1 MTAASLNFTKRRKI
15 KSAFVD
21 IRVLARTEAYIRV
34 RVSVDAK
41 VLKTDEDYRVV
52 LDGFDRGR
60 HQRQII
66 TNPAGGDLDFTG
78 FPIEASLRF
87 KVRQVA
93 TGSDEGRVIAATA
106 DIRPVEIEGKVRRE
120 PFIVPEPDDLGSLPW
135 CIQWEE
141 DVADPRLVI
150 NRKLDDMFGSWQN
163 PVLQALYL
171 PAMLR
176 ELLTGLICRVES
188 EDELDEGT
196 LGGRII
202 AFCKERF
209 DADLPSGTFSG
220 PDGNRDEW
228 LKWAEEC
235 VVEFAETKWR
245 KDKTL
250 FDLMREEGK

>member
-1 MTAASLNFTKRRKI
+1 MTTASLNFTQRRKI

-21 IRVLARTEAYIRV
+21 IRVLERSESYIRV

-41 VLKTDEDYRVV
+41 VLKVSEDYRLV

-60 HQRQII
+60 HQRHTI
-66 TNPAGGDLDFTG
+66 TNHTGDDFDFTG

-93 TGSDEGRVIAATA
+93 TGLDEGRVIAATA
-106 DIRPVEIEGKVRRE
+106 DIRPVEIDGKVQRE
-120 PFIVPEPDDLGSLPW
+120 PFIVPELDDLGALPW
-135 CIQWEE
+135 CIQWDG

-150 NRKLDDMFGSWQN
+150 NRRLEDMFGSWRH

-188 EDELDEGT
+188 EEELDEGT

-209 DADLPSGTFSG
+209 DAELPSGAFSG
-220 PDGNRDEW
+220 PDGNPDDW
-228 LKWAEEC
+228 LKWAEDC
-235 VVEFAETKWR
+235 VVEFADTKWR
-245 KDKTL
+245 KEKTL
-250 FDLMREEGK
+250 FDLMLEEGK

>member
-21 IRVLARTEAYIRV
+21 IRVLERTDSYIRV
-34 RVSVDAK
+34 RVNVDSK
-41 VLKTDEDYRVV
+41 VLQTDDDYRLV

-60 HQRQII
+60 HQRQRIE
-66 TNPAGGDLDFTG
+66 NPAGDDLDFTG
-78 FPIEASLRF
+78 FPIDASLRF
-87 KVRQVA
+87 KIRQVA
-93 TGSDEGRVIAATA
+93 KGSDEGRVIAATA
-106 DIRPVEIEGKVRRE
+106 DIRPVEIEGKVQRE

-135 CIQWEE
+135 CIQWDG

-150 NRKLDDMFGSWQN
+150 NRKLDDMFGSWKN
-163 PVLQALYL
+163 PTLQALYL

-176 ELLTGLICRVES
+176 ELLIGLICRVES

-196 LGGRII
+196 LGGSII

-209 DADLPSGTFSG
+209 NAEIPSGSFNG

-228 LKWAEEC
+228 LEWAEDC

-250 FDLMREEGK
+250 FELMLEAGE

>member
-15 KSAFVD
+15 KSTLVD
-21 IRVLARTEAYIRV
+21 IRVVARTDSYIRV
-34 RVSVDAK
+34 SVSVDAK
-41 VLKTDEDYRVV
+41 ALKSDEEYRLV

-60 HQRQII
+60 HQRQTISD
-66 TNPAGGDLDFTG
+66 PAGDNLDFAG
-78 FPIEASLRF
+78 FPIDASLRF

-93 TGSDEGRVIAATA
+93 SGPDEGRVIAATA
-106 DIRPVEIEGKVRRE
+106 DIRPVEIEGKVKRE

-135 CIQWEE
+135 CIQWEG

-150 NRKLDDMFGSWQN
+150 NRKLDDMFGSWQD
-163 PVLQALYL
+163 PFLQALYL
-171 PAMLR
+171 PTMLR

-188 EDELDEGT
+188 EDELDDGT

-202 AFCKERF
+202 AFCKDRF
-209 DADLPSGTFSG
+209 DAEIPSGAFNG
-220 PDGNRDEW
+220 PEGNRDEW
-228 LKWAEEC
+228 LEWAEEC

-250 FDLMREEGK
+250 FELMLEEGE

>member
-21 IRVLARTEAYIRV
+21 IRIIERCETYIRA
-34 RVSVDAK
+34 RVSVDAG
-41 VLKTDEDYRVV
+41 VLKADGDYRLV

-60 HQRQII
+60 HQRHTI
-66 TNPAGGDLDFTG
+66 TNPAGDDLDFTG
-78 FPIEASLRF
+78 FPLEASLRF

-93 TGSDEGRVIAATA
+93 AGADEGRVIAATA
-106 DIRPVEIEGKVRRE
+106 DIRPVEIEGNVQRE
-120 PFIVPEPDDLGSLPW
+120 PFIVPELEDLGSLPW
-135 CIQWEE
+135 CIQWEG

-150 NRKLDDMFGSWQN
+150 NKRLDEMFGSWRD

-202 AFCKERF
+202 AFCKESF
-209 DADLPSGTFSG
+209 DADLPTGPFGGT
-220 PDGNRDEW
+220 DGTPDEW

-235 VVEFAETKWR
+235 VAEFAETKWR

-250 FDLMREEGK
+250 FDLMLEEGK

>member
-21 IRVLARTEAYIRV
+21 IRVIERSETYIRV

-41 VLKTDEDYRVV
+41 VLKTDEDYRLV

-60 HQRQII
+60 HQRQSIS
-66 TNPAGGDLDFTG
+66 NPTGEDLDFTG
-78 FPIEASLRF
+78 FPVDASLRF

-93 TGSDEGRVIAATA
+93 TGPDEGRVLAATA
-106 DIRPVEIEGKVRRE
+106 DIRPVEIEGRVQRE
-120 PFIVPEPDDLGSLPW
+120 PFIKPEPEDLGSLPW
-135 CIQWEE
+135 CIQWEG

-150 NRKLDDMFGSWQN
+150 NRKLDDIFGSWQD

-188 EDELDEGT
+188 EDELDDGT

-209 DADLPSGTFSG
+209 DAELPSGAFSG
-220 PDGNRDEW
+220 PEGNRDEW
-228 LKWAEEC
+228 LRWAEDC

-250 FDLMREEGK
+250 FDLMLEEGK

>member
-21 IRVLARTEAYIRV
+21 IRVLARTESYIRV

-41 VLKTDEDYRVV
+41 VLLADEGYRLVV
-52 LDGFDRGR
+52 DGFDRGR
-60 HQRQII
+60 HQRHTIPS
-66 TNPAGGDLDFTG
+66 PAGADLDFTG
-78 FPIEASLRF
+78 FPLDASLRF
-87 KVRQVA
+87 KVRQIA
-93 TGSDEGRVIAATA
+93 IGSDEGRVIAATA
-106 DIRPVEIEGKVRRE
+106 DIHPVEIEGKVLRE
-120 PFIVPEPDDLGSLPW
+120 PFIVPELEDLGALPW
-135 CIQWEE
+135 CIQWEG
-141 DVADPRLVI
+141 DVADPRLVL
-150 NRKLDDMFGSWQN
+150 NRRLEDKFGSWRD
-163 PVLQALYL
+163 PVLQSLYL

-188 EDELDEGT
+188 AEELDEGT

-209 DADLPSGTFSG
+209 EAELPTGPFGG
-220 PDGNRDEW
+220 PDGNLDDW
-228 LKWAEEC
+228 LKWAEDC

-250 FDLMREEGK
+250 FDLMLEEGK